1 MAKVS
6 LLTPHTLICLLLLA
20 IAIGC
25 VSSARILDEA
35 GLPIQIADASTQSGP
50 TGTLPSGQLL
60 DATVADPPLPDAS
73 DATVAPVAASTN
85 DEAEDPPIPDTP
97 VTAVVPTAGP
107 VPTLPGGPAPITTA
121 AASAV
126 VAKPGTAQP
135 QLSFFMHDIIG
146 GSHPSARVVTGVIA
160 NSEISAVP
168 FSKPNNNIFPMNGGV
183 PIVNGVGNIN
193 GIGNLNG
200 IINNNNLPFLTGL
213 SSAQASTV
221 IQNAGNNDHVA
232 GGNNQPFVTAGQL
245 PAGATLQ
252 QLMFGSITVFDDEL
266 TEGHEL
272 GSAVIGKAQGFY
284 LANLLDG
291 TSQTIAVTVML
302 HSSASGDHEIED
314 TISFFAVHRT
324 ASPESQVAI
333 VGGTGKYE
341 HAKGY
346 TTVETFHQEN
356 QHITDG
362 VDTIL
367 QFSVYLSE

>member
-6 LLTPHTLICLLLLA
+6 LLTPHALICLLLLA
-20 IAIGC
+20 VAVGYVHSGHRC
-25 VSSARILDEA
+25 NLPQLD
-35 GLPIQIADASTQSGP
+35 LP
-50 TGTLPSGQLL
+50 
-60 DATVADPPLPDAS
+60 V
-73 DATVAPVAASTN
+73 
-85 DEAEDPPIPDTP
+85 PDTP
-97 VTAVVPTAGP
+97 VAAVAPAAGP
-107 VPTLPGGPAPITTA
+107 VPTLPGGPVLIATA

-146 GSHPSARVVTGVIA
+146 GSHPTARVVTGVIA

-168 FSKPNNNIFPMNGGV
+168 FSKPNNNIFPINGGV
-183 PIVNGVGNIN
+183 PLVNGVGNIN
-193 GIGNLNG
+193 GIGNLNSV
-200 IINNNNLPFLTGL
+200 INNNNLPFLTGL
-213 SSAQASTV
+213 NGAQASTV
-221 IQNAGNNDHVA
+221 IQNTGNNDHVE
-232 GGNNQPFVTAGQL
+232 GEDNQPF
-245 PAGATLQ
+245 
-252 QLMFGSITVFDDEL
+252 QLMFGTITVFDDEL

-284 LANLLDG
+284 LASSLDG

-302 HSSASGDHEIED
+302 HTSASGDHEIED
-314 TISFFAVHRT
+314 TISFFGVHRT

-333 VGGTGKYE
+333 VSGTGKYE

-346 TTVETFHQEN
+346 ATVETLHQAD
-356 QHITDG
+356 QHTTDG

>member
-20 IAIGC
+20 VVIRC
-25 VSSARILDEA
+25 VGSARILDEA
-35 GLPIQIADASTQSGP
+35 GLPNQVAGASTQSAP
-50 TGTLPSGQLL
+50 AGTLPSGQLP
-60 DATVADPPLPDAS
+60 DATDADPPLPDTS
-73 DATVAPVAASTN
+73 DVTVAPVAAPTA
-85 DEAEDPPIPDTP
+85 DEVEDPPVPDTP
-97 VTAVVPTAGP
+97 TTAAAPTVGP
-107 VPTLPGGPAPITTA
+107 VPTLPGGLAPIATP

-126 VAKPGTAQP
+126 VAKPGTAEP
-135 QLSFFMHDIIG
+135 QLSFFIHDIIG

-168 FSKPNNNIFPMNGGV
+168 FTKPNNDIFPINGGV
-183 PIVNGVGNIN
+183 PLVNGVGNIN
-193 GIGNLNG
+193 GVGNLNG

-213 SSAQASTV
+213 NGAQASTV
-221 IQNAGNNDHVA
+221 IQNAGDNNHVE
-232 GGNNQPFVTAGQL
+232 GENNQPFVTAGQL
-245 PAGATLQ
+245 PAAATLQ
-252 QLMFGSITVFDDEL
+252 QLMFGTITVFDDEL

-272 GSAVIGKAQGFY
+272 GSSVIGKAQGFC
-284 LANLLDG
+284 LASSLDG

-314 TISFFAVHRT
+314 TISFFGVHRT

-346 TTVETFHQEN
+346 ATVETLHQAD
-356 QHITDG
+356 QHTTDG

-367 QFSVYLSE
+367 QLSVYLSE